1 MDMKDSCALTL
12 FRRLG
17 AFAGRV
23 TLAISVIGV
32 ITPASAGATDYRAG
46 VFCPPPSE
54 IPPLSQRDGSPTPVV
69 AAGGTKETGGIVRA
83 AAEVTAE
90 VHAFAPA
97 PHAFS
102 RGTAGCGVGATV
114 NLDDV
119 VIQGPP
125 GPVQVKLHLPFH
137 ANITQDFTEMT
148 DGTNVIHSA
157 APARLFFLA
166 EIDAASASVDV
177 LWNRQSPVDT
187 PVILS
192 PAQFPFGASDFVPKP
207 RIPGL
212 TPLDP
217 GGFVTQFFQ
226 RTTPVTGQ
234 VGVPFAGL
242 NTSTIDELR
251 GEIILTKV
259 VQANNPFRLHLVVS
273 HNVDPES
280 FFIMSA
286 FSTIAEARLSI
297 PTDGSPV
304 FELPDGYTAQI
315 PSAGVIDNVV
325 PQVFKCTQTVASWRS
340 HPGDWPLEFMTLGG
354 ETYTRDD
361 LLGILQL
368 QPNALR
374 PDASVVLAQQLI
386 AARLNEANESAPGP
400 MLVPSMSADSLIL
413 ASGKLPSRVNPATA
427 TGQQMM
433 NLAIVL
439 NNYNAGRL
447 TAACV
452 P

>member
-1 MDMKDSCALTL
+1 M
-12 FRRLG
+12 
-17 AFAGRV
+17 
-23 TLAISVIGV
+23 
-32 ITPASAGATDYRAG
+32 
-46 VFCPPPSE
+46 
-54 IPPLSQRDGSPTPVV
+54 
-69 AAGGTKETGGIVRA
+69 
-83 AAEVTAE
+83 
-90 VHAFAPA
+90 
-97 PHAFS
+97 
-102 RGTAGCGVGATV
+102 
-114 NLDDV
+114 
-119 VIQGPP
+119 
-125 GPVQVKLHLPFH
+125 
-137 ANITQDFTEMT
+137 
-148 DGTNVIHSA
+148 
-157 APARLFFLA
+157 
-166 EIDAASASVDV
+166 
-177 LWNRQSPVDT
+177 
-187 PVILS
+187 
-192 PAQFPFGASDFVPKP
+192 
-207 RIPGL
+207 
-212 TPLDP
+212 
-217 GGFVTQFFQ
+217 
-226 RTTPVTGQ
+226 
-234 VGVPFAGL
+234 PFAGL

-251 GEIILTKV
+251 GEMILTKV

-286 FSTIAEARLSI
+286 FSTIGEARLSI

-315 PSAGVIDNVV
+315 PSGRRHRQRRPAGL
-325 PQVFKCTQTVASWRS
+325 QCTQTVASWRS

-433 NLAIVL
+433 NLAILL